1 MLQIGIQN
9 KEIKLSIIFKKKS
22 STIFSPPSYIKGGKL
37 ESKVEKIINDT
48 IKEKIF
54 NLLDINRA
62 IYIKKVEYFPI
73 FSFNKES
80 GEKSVK
86 SVMMRVKNRQFKF
99 REIKAKEIE
108 ISGID
113 MIEFN
118 SFLENYGAKE
128 VFNYEQQ
135 LENL

>member
-1 MLQIGIQN
+1 MSL
-9 KEIKLSIIFKKKS
+9 IFKKKS
-22 STIFSPPSYIKGGKL
+22 STIFSPPSYIKKGGAL

-48 IKEKIF
+48 IKEKIY
-54 NLLDINRA
+54 NLLDINRV

-108 ISGID
+108 ISGIN

>member
-1 MLQIGIQN
+1 M
-9 KEIKLSIIFKKKS
+9 SIIFKKKS

-54 NLLDINRA
+54 NLLDINRT

-73 FSFNKES
+73 FTIEKES
-80 GEKSVK
+80 GEKTAK
-86 SVMMRVKNRQFKF
+86 SIMMRVKNRQFKF
-99 REIKAKEIE
+99 REILVKEIE
-108 ISGID
+108 LSGIN
-113 MIEFN
+113 ILEFN
-118 SFLENYGAKE
+118 NFLEDYGAKE
-128 VFNYEQQ
+128 VFNYEKQ

>member
-1 MLQIGIQN
+1 MSLV
-9 KEIKLSIIFKKKS
+9 FKKKS
-22 STIFSPPSYIKGGKL
+22 STIFSPPSYIKGTKL

-54 NLLDINRA
+54 NLLNINRI
-62 IYIKKVEYFPI
+62 IYIKLIEYFPI
-73 FSFNKES
+73 FTTDEVS

-86 SVMMRVKNRQFKF
+86 SLMMRLKNNHGKF
-99 REIKAKEIE
+99 REILAKEIQ
-108 ISGID
+108 ISGIN

-118 SFLENYGAKE
+118 AYLEINGAKE

>member
-1 MLQIGIQN
+1 M
-9 KEIKLSIIFKKKS
+9 SIIFKKKS

-54 NLLDINRA
+54 NLLDINRT

-73 FSFNKES
+73 FTIEKSS
-80 GEKSVK
+80 GEKIAK
-86 SVMMRVKNRQFKF
+86 SIMMRVKNRQFKF
-99 REIKAKEIE
+99 REILVKEIE
-108 ISGID
+108 LSGINV
-113 MIEFN
+113 IEFN
-118 SFLENYGAKE
+118 SFLENYGARE

>member
-1 MLQIGIQN
+1 M
-9 KEIKLSIIFKKKS
+9 SIIFKKKS
-22 STIFSPPSYIKGGKL
+22 STIFSPPSYIKGGKI

-48 IKEKIF
+48 IKSQIY

-73 FSFNKES
+73 FTTEKETR
-80 GEKSVK
+80 EKTVK
-86 SVMMRVKNRQFKF
+86 YLMMRVKGRQIKF
-99 REIKAKEIE
+99 RKIEAKEIE
-108 ISGID
+108 LSGVTI
-113 MIEFN
+113 IEFN
-118 SFLENYGAKE
+118 SFLENYGAQE

>member
-1 MLQIGIQN
+1 MALTV
-9 KEIKLSIIFKKKS
+9 KKKS
-22 STIFSPPSYIKGGKL
+22 SYIFSPPSYIKKGGAL

-62 IYIKKVEYFPI
+62 IYIKKIEYFPI
-73 FSFNKES
+73 FTTSKKGKE
-80 GEKSVK
+80 KTLK
-86 SVMMRVKNRQFKF
+86 CIMMRVKNRQLKF
-99 REIKAKEIE
+99 REISAKEIQF
-108 ISGID
+108 SGIN
-113 MIEFN
+113 MLEFN

-128 VFNYEQQ
+128 VFNYDHQ

>member
-1 MLQIGIQN
+1 M
-9 KEIKLSIIFKKKS
+9 SIIFKKKS

-37 ESKVEKIINDT
+37 ESKVDKIINET
-48 IKEKIF
+48 IKEKLY

-73 FSFNKES
+73 FTG
-80 GEKSVK
+80 GEHTGGKTLKSI
-86 SVMMRVKNRQFKF
+86 MLRVKGRQFKF
-99 REIKAKEIE
+99 REILAKEIE
-108 ISGID
+108 LSGIN
-113 MIEFN
+113 ILEFN